1 MKFMTDRKSPNPCE
15 GALLCLIALC
25 EALPQLTEGVAVDML
40 PAILPCF
47 ADRAAPVKEAVLKLA
62 QIEMKM

>member
-1 MKFMTDRKSPNPCE
+1 MNDRKSPNPCE

-25 EALPQLTEGVAVDML
+25 EALPQLTEAVAIDML
-40 PAILPCF
+40 PATLPCF